1 MSYGSSL
8 PAVPCLMLAALLL
21 LTSCGGQSAQPKADT
36 SSPDGAPQTSDTTPP
51 ADTFDPG
58 AVQGGDPVPPMFDP
72 AVAGQ
77 TDAAEP
83 ATTVPGPL
91 AAGLLEAEARAK
103 VVLVE
108 NGQPMEVAADWPVR
122 IRVEAVPSN
131 RGHEIRASLATPE
144 PKSEGG
150 FLFFSGSTGG
160 GPDIPPAP
168 GPNVRAGTD
177 DKGHWHY
184 GIMETPTPVGLLNVA
199 DIAARSGKL
208 YPPNATIPES
218 THVDMFEA
226 VIDTAGICTL
236 TAAGTLPDQRRLVIT
251 ATSTGPVQAT
261 QATPTDAAPAPPS

>member
-8 PAVPCLMLAALLL
+8 PAVQCLLLAALLL
-21 LTSCGGQSAQPKADT
+21 LTSCGGQSAQPNKADT
-36 SSPDGAPQTSDTTPP
+36 SAQSPPQPGDATPS
-51 ADTFDPG
+51 AESFDPS
-58 AVQGGDPVPPMFDP
+58 ALQGGDPVPPMFDP

-83 ATTVPGPL
+83 AATVPGPL

-108 NGQPMEVAADWPVR
+108 NGQPMEVATDWPVR
-122 IRVEAVPSN
+122 IRVEAVPSD

-168 GPNVRAGTD
+168 GSNVRAGTD
-177 DKGHWHY
+177 EKGHWHY

-199 DIAARSGKL
+199 DIAGRSGKL
-208 YPPNATIPES
+208 YPPDATIPES

-261 QATPTDAAPAPPS
+261 QATPADAAPAPAS